1 MGRVLRIHLQDDVAI
16 ALEPLVAGST
26 IELEELEVAVRE
38 DIPIGHKVALHSIA
52 NGAPVV
58 KYGVPI
64 GRASR
69 PIAAGEYV
77 HVHNLESDRLRG
89 DV

>member
-1 MGRVLRIHLQDDVAI
+1 MNRVLRIHLHDDVAI

-38 DIPIGHKVALHSIA
+38 DIPIGHKVALHSIS

-64 GRASR
+64 GRASC
-69 PIAAGEYV
+69 PIAAGEHV

-89 DV
+89 DA